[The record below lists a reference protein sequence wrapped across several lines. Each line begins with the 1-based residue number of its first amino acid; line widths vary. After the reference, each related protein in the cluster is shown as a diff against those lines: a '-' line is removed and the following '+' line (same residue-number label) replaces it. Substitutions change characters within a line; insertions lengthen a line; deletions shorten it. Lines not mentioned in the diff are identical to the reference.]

1 MVKYPKPSNCFFQV
15 LHQKCWVEK
24 RTKNAK
30 KAVVIIVVVVMSEFE
45 EIIEHLGAFG
55 PYQVRVFLLVSA
67 FETPAA
73 WAMLLPVFA
82 HAKPAWECS
91 SARASV
97 SGDDVNVTVNST
109 VTEQCTPD
117 GHVCEGANYTSD
129 FTSIVSE
136 VRVVHVA
143 RFLLR
148 FFIIITN
155 VLCGIHCK
163 CSHCA
168 IVTRILNPMC
178 LWCSFMM
185 TCSNLFT
192 RGPMTPPLTTT
203 AI

>member
-1 MVKYPKPSNCFFQV
+1 
-15 LHQKCWVEK
+15 
-24 RTKNAK
+24 
-30 KAVVIIVVVVMSEFE
+30 MSEFE

-82 HAKPAWECS
+82 QAKPAWECP
-91 SARASV
+91 SARDPV
-97 SGDDVNVTVNST
+97 SGDDLNVTVNST
-109 VTEQCTPD
+109 VTEHCAPD
-117 GHVCEGANYTSD
+117 GQICDDANYTSD

-136 VRVVHVA
+136 VRTVHMA
-143 RFLLR
+143 RLRLR
-148 FFIIITN
+148 FFIITTN

-178 LWCSFMM
+178 LWWSFMK

-192 RGPMTPPLTTT
+192 
-203 AI
+203 